1 MPGDVKGYKGLKNKI
16 KTPWRRPNYWA
27 LSLSTFR
34 DQKGFRRSITGRLRL
49 ALDYPLKMAFKTFH
63 DLGKPTPVKGF
74 DDQRSLRFEVHQRK
88 FKG

>member
-16 KTPWRRPNYWA
+16 KTPERLPSYST
-27 LSLSTFR
+27 LTLSTFR
-34 DQKGFRRSITGRLRL
+34 NQKGFRRSISRRLRF
-49 ALDYPLKMAFKTFH
+49 ALDHPFKVTFKTFH
-63 DLGKPTPVKGF
+63 DLGKPTAVKGF